1 MALQEN
7 SSRRMS
13 VPLPLENSLPPFS
26 CRFEVSLNALD
37 EADYC
42 AISAFWSPDNPM
54 NLINTGPV
62 AVSRNSVTFSNNTKM
77 ELNRRCRNLNP

>member
-1 MALQEN
+1 MALQED

-42 AISAFWSPDNPM
+42 AVSVFWSPDNLM
-54 NLINTGPV
+54 NSISTGAV
-62 AVSRNSVTFSNNTKM
+62 AVPRNSVTFSNNTKM
-77 ELNRRCRNLNP
+77 ELNREDAET

>member
-1 MALQEN
+1 LALQEN
-7 SSRRMS
+7 SRKMS

-37 EADYC
+37 EADYY
-42 AISAFWSPDNPM
+42 AISVFWSPANLM
-54 NLINTGPV
+54 NLISTGAV

-77 ELNRRCRNLNP
+77 ELNREDAET

>member
-1 MALQEN
+1 LALQEY
-7 SSRRMS
+7 SRKMS

-42 AISAFWSPDNPM
+42 AVSVFWSPGNLM
-54 NLINTGPV
+54 NSISTGAV
-62 AVSRNSVTFSNNTKM
+62 AVPRNSVTFSNNTKM
-77 ELNRRCRNLNP
+77 ELNREDDET

>member
-7 SSRRMS
+7 SRKMS

-42 AISAFWSPDNPM
+42 AVSVFWFPDNLM
-54 NLINTGPV
+54 NSISTGAV
-62 AVSRNSVTFSNNTKM
+62 AVPRNSVTLSNNTKM
-77 ELNRRCRNLNP
+77 ELNREDAET